1 MNTRSKEQEFKN
13 NKSLGCNVSG
23 FYLFIEKQTKGENAA
38 MASATKNQCIATDWL
53 EEDNL
58 MLLEC
63 WTRDGYTFEDIANKI
78 GITLTTLRAWRKQY
92 PEIDAAL
99 KKGREIIDYKV
110 ENALLK
116 SALGYKT
123 KEVKVT
129 TTMRHGK
136 VVETI
141 KEVTDKE
148 QAPNV
153 SAIQCWLY
161 NRLPKKW
168 KNMNSRSN
176 LFDEVDE
183 DTSIHVT
190 VTRASKPNHPQTDDT
205 VDEEWQDEVNSSIE
219 IRNATEEEQRE
230 AERAKK
236 NTKAQSGSNVT
247 TKVESESEDDLDYW
261 PDDWDES
268 EWED

>member
-1 MNTRSKEQEFKN
+1 MADKKSK
-13 NKSLGCNVSG
+13 
-23 FYLFIEKQTKGENAA
+23 
-38 MASATKNQCIATDWL
+38 TKNSCFAEEWL

-63 WTRDGYTFEDIANKI
+63 WSRDGYTYQDIANRI
-78 GITLTTLRAWRKQY
+78 GISGSTLTAWRKTY
-92 PEIDAAL
+92 PEIHEAL
-99 KKGREIIDYKV
+99 RKGREIIDYKV

-129 TTMRHGK
+129 TTIKFGK

-161 NRLPKKW
+161 NRLPQKW
-168 KNMNSRSN
+168 KNMNSKSN
-176 LFDEVDE
+176 ILEDIDE
-183 DTSIHVT
+183 DTSIQVT
-190 VTRASKPNHPQTDDT
+190 VTRASQKAKQNISDNKENDIDT
-205 VDEEWQDEVNSSIE
+205 EWEEEVNQSIE
-219 IRNATEEEQRE
+219 IRNATEEEKAEKEKQKAKQRE
-230 AERAKK
+230 KNAK
-236 NTKAQSGSNVT
+236 TMQ
-247 TKVESESEDDLDYW
+247 TKVEQDEEDLDYW
-261 PDDWDES
+261 PDDW
-268 EWED
+268 EDDTEG

>member
-1 MNTRSKEQEFKN
+1 MADKKSK
-13 NKSLGCNVSG
+13 
-23 FYLFIEKQTKGENAA
+23 
-38 MASATKNQCIATDWL
+38 TKNSCFAEEWL

-63 WTRDGYTFEDIANKI
+63 WSRDGYTYQDIANRI
-78 GITLTTLRAWRKQY
+78 GISGSTLTAWRKTY
-92 PEIDAAL
+92 PEIHEAL
-99 KKGREIIDYKV
+99 RKGREIIDYKV

-129 TTMRHGK
+129 TTIKFGK

-161 NRLPKKW
+161 NRLPQKW
-168 KNMNSRSN
+168 KNMNSKSN
-176 LFDEVDE
+176 ILEDIDE
-183 DTSIHVT
+183 DTSIQVT
-190 VTRASKPNHPQTDDT
+190 VTRASQKAKQDISDNKENDIDT
-205 VDEEWQDEVNSSIE
+205 EWEEEVNQSIE
-219 IRNATEEEQRE
+219 IRNATEEEKAEKEKQKAKQRE
-230 AERAKK
+230 KSAK
-236 NTKAQSGSNVT
+236 TMQ
-247 TKVESESEDDLDYW
+247 TKVEQDEEDLDYW
-261 PDDWDES
+261 PDDW
-268 EWED
+268 EDDTEG

>member
-1 MNTRSKEQEFKN
+1 
-13 NKSLGCNVSG
+13 
-23 FYLFIEKQTKGENAA
+23 
-38 MASATKNQCIATDWL
+38 MASGSKTKNECIATEWL

-63 WTRDGYTFEDIANKI
+63 WARDGYTFQDIANRI
-78 GITLTTLRAWRKQY
+78 GISISTLRMWRVQY
-92 PEIDAAL
+92 PDIDNAL

-123 KEVKVT
+123 KEVKVIT
-129 TTMRHGK
+129 TIRYGK
-136 VVETI
+136 TVETI

-161 NRLPKKW
+161 NRLPNKW
-168 KNMNSRSN
+168 KKNRDQ
-176 LFDEVDE
+176 LIELDEE
-183 DTSIHVT
+183 DTKIQVT
-190 VTRASKPNHPQTDDT
+190 VTRASQSTT
-205 VDEEWQDEVNSSIE
+205 AQQDETAEDKEWQDEVNQSIE
-219 IRNATEEEQRE
+219 IRSATEEERAE
-230 AERAKK
+230 AAKK
-236 NTKAQSGSNVT
+236 KAQTAEQSTPNVA
-247 TKVESESEDDLDYW
+247 TKVENEASDEDLDYW
-261 PDDWDES
+261 PDDWEDEDE

>member
-1 MNTRSKEQEFKN
+1 M
-13 NKSLGCNVSG
+13 VSG
-23 FYLFIEKQTKGENAA
+23 KK
-38 MASATKNQCIATDWL
+38 TKNECFAAEWL

-63 WTRDGYTFEDIANKI
+63 WARDGYTFQDIANRV
-78 GITLTTLRAWRKQY
+78 GISISTLRMWRDKY
-92 PEIDAAL
+92 SEIDNAL

-129 TTMRHGK
+129 TTIRYGK
-136 VVETI
+136 TVETI

-161 NRLPKKW
+161 NRLPNKW
-168 KNMNSRSN
+168 KKNRDQ
-176 LFDEVDE
+176 LIELDDE
-183 DTSIHVT
+183 DTKIQVT
-190 VTRASKPNHPQTDDT
+190 VTRASTSQPTTVQHDKAIDDK
-205 VDEEWQDEVNSSIE
+205 EWQDEVNQSIE
-219 IRNATEEEQRE
+219 IRNMTEEE
-230 AERAKK
+230 AAVAAKK
-236 NTKAQSGSNVT
+236 KAQTVKQNALNVA
-247 TKVESESEDDLDYW
+247 TKVENEASDKDLDYW
-261 PDDWDES
+261 PDDWEDE
-268 EWED
+268 ELED

>member
-1 MNTRSKEQEFKN
+1 
-13 NKSLGCNVSG
+13 
-23 FYLFIEKQTKGENAA
+23 

-63 WTRDGYTFEDIANKI
+63 WARDGYTFEDIANKI
-78 GITLTTLRAWRKQY
+78 GISYSTLRKWREKY
-92 PEIDAAL
+92 PEIDTAL
-99 KKGREIIDYKV
+99 KTGREIIDYKV

-129 TTMRHGK
+129 TTMRYGK

-161 NRLPKKW
+161 NRTPKKW
-168 KNMNSRSN
+168 KNMNSRAN
-176 LFDEVDE
+176 IFDEVDE
-183 DTSIHVT
+183 DTSIQVI
-190 VTRASKPNHPQTDDT
+190 VTRASNNNTSKTADT
-205 VDEEWQDEVNSSIE
+205 SDSDSEQWEDEVNSSIQ
-219 IRNATEEEQRE
+219 IRKSTEEERE
-230 AERAKK
+230 AAKREKENAKK
-236 NTKAQSGSNVT
+236 QSQQNVA
-247 TKVESESEDDLDYW
+247 TKVESEAEDDLDFW
-261 PDDWDES
+261 PDDWEDE
-268 EWED
+268 EDWEE

>member
-1 MNTRSKEQEFKN
+1 MADKKSK
-13 NKSLGCNVSG
+13 
-23 FYLFIEKQTKGENAA
+23 
-38 MASATKNQCIATDWL
+38 TKNSCFAEEWL

-63 WTRDGYTFEDIANKI
+63 WSRDGYTYQDIANRI
-78 GITLTTLRAWRKQY
+78 GISGSTLTAWRKTY
-92 PEIDAAL
+92 PEIHEAL
-99 KKGREIIDYKV
+99 RKGREIIDYKV

-129 TTMRHGK
+129 TTIKFGK

-161 NRLPKKW
+161 NRLPQKW
-168 KNMNSRSN
+168 KNMNSKSN
-176 LFDEVDE
+176 ILEDIDE
-183 DTSIHVT
+183 DTSIQVT
-190 VTRASKPNHPQTDDT
+190 VTRASQKAKQDISDNKENDIDT
-205 VDEEWQDEVNSSIE
+205 EWEEEVNQSIE
-219 IRNATEEEQRE
+219 IRNATEEEKAEKEKQKAKQRE
-230 AERAKK
+230 KNAK
-236 NTKAQSGSNVT
+236 TMQ
-247 TKVESESEDDLDYW
+247 TKVEQDEEDLDYW
-261 PDDWDES
+261 PDDW
-268 EWED
+268 EDDTEG

>member
-1 MNTRSKEQEFKN
+1 
-13 NKSLGCNVSG
+13 
-23 FYLFIEKQTKGENAA
+23 

-78 GITLTTLRAWRKQY
+78 GIDYSTLRRWRKQY
-92 PEIDAAL
+92 PEIDNAL

-129 TTMRHGK
+129 TTMRYGK

-161 NRLPKKW
+161 NRTPKKW
-168 KNMNSRSN
+168 KNMNSRAN
-176 LFDEVDE
+176 ILDDMDE
-183 DTSIHVT
+183 DTSIQVI
-190 VTRASKPNHPQTDDT
+190 VTRANGTNNNNTNTTNTSNSEDN
-205 VDEEWQDEVNSSIE
+205 DEQWEDEVNSSIE
-219 IRNATEEEQRE
+219 IRKSTEEERAE
-230 AERAKK
+230 AEKAKK
-236 NTKAQSGSNVT
+236 QTKNEPNKA
-247 TKVESESEDDLDYW
+247 TKVEVEAEDDLDYW
-261 PDDWDES
+261 PDDWEDDEG
-268 EWED
+268 WEE

>member
-1 MNTRSKEQEFKN
+1 
-13 NKSLGCNVSG
+13 
-23 FYLFIEKQTKGENAA
+23 
-38 MASATKNQCIATDWL
+38 MASEKKTKNECIATEWL

-63 WTRDGYTFEDIANKI
+63 WARDGYTFQDIANRI
-78 GITLTTLRAWRKQY
+78 GISISTLRGWRVQY
-92 PEIDAAL
+92 PEIDSAL

-129 TTMRHGK
+129 TTIRFGK
-136 VVETI
+136 TVETI

-161 NRLPKKW
+161 NRLPNKW
-168 KNMNSRSN
+168 KKNRDQ
-176 LFDEVDE
+176 LIELDDE
-183 DTSIHVT
+183 DTKIQVT
-190 VTRASKPNHPQTDDT
+190 VTRASQSTT
-205 VDEEWQDEVNSSIE
+205 AQQDETAEDKEWQDEVNQSIE
-219 IRNATEEEQRE
+219 IRSATEEERAE
-230 AERAKK
+230 AAKK
-236 NTKAQSGSNVT
+236 KAQANEQSASNVA
-247 TKVESESEDDLDYW
+247 TKVENEASDEDLDYW
-261 PDDWDES
+261 PDDWEDDE

>member
-1 MNTRSKEQEFKN
+1 MASD
-13 NKSLGCNVSG
+13 KS
-23 FYLFIEKQTKGENAA
+23 QTKNACYA
-38 MASATKNQCIATDWL
+38 ERWL

-63 WTRDGYTFEDIANKI
+63 WARDGYTFQDMANRI
-78 GITLTTLRAWRKQY
+78 GVSPSTLGAWRKMY
-92 PEIDAAL
+92 PEIDEAMR
-99 KKGREIIDYKV
+99 KGREIIDYKV

-129 TTMRHGK
+129 TTMRYGK

-168 KNMNSRSN
+168 KNMNSRAN
-176 LFDEVDE
+176 IFDELEDE
-183 DTSIHVT
+183 DTKIQVT
-190 VTRASKPNHPQTDDT
+190 VTRASKSAQNEAQQDNAEDK
-205 VDEEWQDEVNSSIE
+205 EWQDEVNQSIE
-219 IRNATEEEQRE
+219 IRSATEEEQKE
-230 AERAKK
+230 KAKQRAQRA
-236 NTKAQSGSNVT
+236 AQSEPSMK
-247 TKVESESEDDLDYW
+247 TKVENESSDDDLNYW
-261 PDDWDES
+261 PDDWEDES
-268 EWED
+268 EG

>member
-1 MNTRSKEQEFKN
+1 
-13 NKSLGCNVSG
+13 
-23 FYLFIEKQTKGENAA
+23 
-38 MASATKNQCIATDWL
+38 MASESKTKNECIATEWL

-63 WTRDGYTFEDIANKI
+63 WARDGYTFQDIANRI
-78 GITLTTLRAWRKQY
+78 GIAVSTLRMWRMQY
-92 PEIDAAL
+92 PDIDNAL

-116 SALGYKT
+116 SALGYHT

-129 TTMRHGK
+129 TIIRFGK
-136 VVETI
+136 TVETI

-161 NRLPKKW
+161 NRLPNKW
-168 KNMNSRSN
+168 KKNRDQ
-176 LFDEVDE
+176 LIELDEE
-183 DTSIHVT
+183 DTKIQVT
-190 VTRASKPNHPQTDDT
+190 VTRASASQSTKAQHDDT
-205 VDEEWQDEVNSSIE
+205 VDGNVVDKEWQDEVNQSIE
-219 IRNATEEEQRE
+219 IRSATEEERAE
-230 AERAKK
+230 AAKK
-236 NTKAQSGSNVT
+236 KAQTNGESSQNLS
-247 TKVESESEDDLDYW
+247 TKVENEASDEDLDYW
-261 PDDWDES
+261 PDDWEDEDE